1 MQWKKLSQQGS
12 LTRLNRLQI
21 IGTFNFYLQL
31 IDKSFKISL
40 KDFFMRLNKF
50 LSSCGI
56 SSRRKAEQLI
66 LDGKVKVNG
75 VVVTSLGTVVNE
87 EKEEVF
93 CEGKKLSL
101 PNSFV
106 YYKLNKPKGYICSNS
121 DERGRKTIFSIL
133 PSDQRLFSVGRLDY
147 NTEGLIIITN
157 DGNFANA
164 LIHPNSEIEKEYI
177 VTIEGKIS
185 ESELAVLRAGVVEK
199 GVRMPKARVSPIKFD
214 GKLTRLS
221 VVIFEGQNR
230 QIRRMFEAIGK
241 TIVLLKRI
249 RIGKIV
255 LGGLV
260 RGKFKPLTNDEISW
274 VLI

>member
-1 MQWKKLSQQGS
+1 
-12 LTRLNRLQI
+12 
-21 IGTFNFYLQL
+21 
-31 IDKSFKISL
+31 
-40 KDFFMRLNKF
+40 MRLNKF

-75 VVVTSLGTVVNE
+75 VVVSSLGTVVNE
-87 EKEEVF
+87 EKDEVF

-164 LIHPNSEIEKEYI
+164 LIHPNGEIEKEYI

-260 RGKFKPLTNDEISW
+260 RGKFKPLTKDEISW
-274 VLI
+274 VLN

>member
-1 MQWKKLSQQGS
+1 
-12 LTRLNRLQI
+12 
-21 IGTFNFYLQL
+21 
-31 IDKSFKISL
+31 
-40 KDFFMRLNKF
+40 MRLNKF

-75 VVVTSLGTVVNE
+75 VVVSSLGTVVNE
-87 EKEEVF
+87 EKDEVF

-121 DERGRKTIFSIL
+121 DEKGRKTIFSIL

-164 LIHPNSEIEKEYI
+164 LIHPNGEIEKEYI

-260 RGKFKPLTNDEISW
+260 RGKFKPLTKDEISW
-274 VLI
+274 VLN

>member
-1 MQWKKLSQQGS
+1 
-12 LTRLNRLQI
+12 
-21 IGTFNFYLQL
+21 
-31 IDKSFKISL
+31 
-40 KDFFMRLNKF
+40 MRLNKF

-75 VVVTSLGTVVNE
+75 AVVTSLGTVVG
-87 EKEEVF
+87 EKDEVF

-121 DERGRKTIFSIL
+121 DEKGRKTIFSIL

-164 LIHPNSEIEKEYI
+164 LIHPNGEIEKEYI

-260 RGKFKPLTNDEISW
+260 RGKFKPLTKDEISW
-274 VLI
+274 VLN

>member
-1 MQWKKLSQQGS
+1 
-12 LTRLNRLQI
+12 
-21 IGTFNFYLQL
+21 
-31 IDKSFKISL
+31 
-40 KDFFMRLNKF
+40 MRLNKF

-56 SSRRKAEQLI
+56 SSRRKAEQLT

-75 VVVTSLGTVVNE
+75 VLVSSLGTVVNE
-87 EKEEVF
+87 EKDEVF

-121 DERGRKTIFSIL
+121 DEKGRKTIFSIL

-164 LIHPNSEIEKEYI
+164 LIHPNGEIEKEYI

-260 RGKFKPLTNDEISW
+260 RGKFKPLTKDEISW
-274 VLI
+274 VLN

>member
-1 MQWKKLSQQGS
+1 
-12 LTRLNRLQI
+12 
-21 IGTFNFYLQL
+21 
-31 IDKSFKISL
+31 
-40 KDFFMRLNKF
+40 MRLNKF

-75 VVVTSLGTVVNE
+75 VVVSSLGTVVNE
-87 EKEEVF
+87 EKDDVF

-121 DERGRKTIFSIL
+121 DEKGRKTIFSIL
-133 PSDQRLFSVGRLDY
+133 PSSQRLFSVGRLDY

-164 LIHPNSEIEKEYI
+164 LIHPNGEIEKEYI

-260 RGKFKPLTNDEISW
+260 RGNFKPLTKDEISW
-274 VLI
+274 VLN

>member
-1 MQWKKLSQQGS
+1 
-12 LTRLNRLQI
+12 
-21 IGTFNFYLQL
+21 
-31 IDKSFKISL
+31 
-40 KDFFMRLNKF
+40 MRLNKF
-50 LSSCGI
+50 LSCCGI
-56 SSRRKAEQLI
+56 SSRRKSEKLI

-75 VVVTSLGTVVNE
+75 VVVSSLGTVVNE
-87 EKEEVF
+87 EKDEVF

-133 PSDQRLFSVGRLDY
+133 PSSQRLFSVGRLDY

-157 DGNFANA
+157 DGTFANA
-164 LIHPNSEIEKEYI
+164 LIHPNGEIEKEYI

-185 ESELAVLRAGVVEK
+185 ESELAVLRAGVVEN
-199 GVRMPKARVSPIKFD
+199 GVRMPKARVNLIKFD
-214 GKLTRLS
+214 GKQTRLS

-249 RIGKIV
+249 RIGKIT
-255 LGGLV
+255 LGGLS
-260 RGKFKPLTNDEISW
+260 RGEFKPLSKDEICW
-274 VLI
+274 VLN

>member
-1 MQWKKLSQQGS
+1 M
-12 LTRLNRLQI
+12 
-21 IGTFNFYLQL
+21 
-31 IDKSFKISL
+31 
-40 KDFFMRLNKF
+40 
-50 LSSCGI
+50 
-56 SSRRKAEQLI
+56 
-66 LDGKVKVNG
+66 
-75 VVVTSLGTVVNE
+75 
-87 EKEEVF
+87 
-93 CEGKKLSL
+93 
-101 PNSFV
+101 
-106 YYKLNKPKGYICSNS
+106 
-121 DERGRKTIFSIL
+121 
-133 PSDQRLFSVGRLDY
+133 DY

-164 LIHPNSEIEKEYI
+164 LIHPNGEIEKEYI

-260 RGKFKPLTNDEISW
+260 RGKFKPLTKDEISW
-274 VLI
+274 VLN